1 MNRQL
6 SQTGLNLIMRFEG
19 CRLTAYNRADN
30 VLTIGYDHVGP
41 DVIDGMTI
49 TQEEAERLLL
59 EDCRKFVDR
68 VNDAVYVPV
77 AADLNQNQ
85 FDALV
90 SFAYGCGTTELKS
103 LCRGRTIEQISAA
116 IPKYTT
122 SRFSSSWIT
131 LHQMGDAV
139 RSRTV
144 QRRAC
149 EQALFNMVCDGT
161 TETRT
166 EFHTTTPIIVSSNC
180 LALQKAINADKVASL
195 TEDGKN
201 DPKTKKAIRKIQL
214 SAKYNSV
221 EGRWV
226 TGSKGECVRFV
237 QIRLGIAE
245 DGLYGAGTRSAV
257 IAWQIEHGLV
267 GDGVCGPVTLMTM
280 V

>member
-1 MNRQL
+1 MNRQF

-19 CRLTAYNRADN
+19 CRLTAYNRAAN
-30 VLTIGYDHVGP
+30 VIAIGYDHVGP

-49 TQEEAERLLL
+49 TQEDAERLLL
-59 EDCRKFVDR
+59 EDCQKFVDR
-68 VNDAVYVPV
+68 VNDAVYVPST
-77 AADLNQNQ
+77 AELNQNQ

-90 SFAYGCGTTELKS
+90 SFAYGCGTTALKS

-116 IPKYTT
+116 IPKYTKIGGT
-122 SRFSSSWIT
+122 A
-131 LHQMGDAV
+131 L
-139 RSRTV
+139 SRTV

-166 EFHTTTPIIVSSNC
+166 EFHTTTSIIVSSNC

-237 QIRLGIAE
+237 QMRLGIAE

>member
-19 CRLTAYNRADN
+19 CRLTAYDCVAN
-30 VLTIGYDHVGP
+30 VLAIGYNHVGP

-59 EDCRKFVDR
+59 EDCQKFVDR
-68 VNDAVYVPV
+68 VNDTVYVPV
-77 AADLNQNQ
+77 TADLNQNQ

-90 SFAYGCGTTELKS
+90 SFAYGCGNAELKS

-116 IPKYTT
+116 IPKYT
-122 SRFSSSWIT
+122 R
-131 LHQMGDAV
+131 MRDATWCDLANHNHY
-139 RSRTV
+139 RTA

-161 TETRT
+161 TETKT
-166 EFHTTTPIIVSSNC
+166 EFHTTTSIIVSSNC

-237 QIRLGIAE
+237 QMRLGIAE

-267 GDGVCGPVTLMTM
+267 GDGVCGPVTSMTM
-280 V
+280 I